1 MTRRL
6 RSYLV
11 PVTFAVWLAGTL
23 WTSPAARAL
32 EAPREEPQLADP
44 SPEPPS
50 PPDPL
55 APAREAYAGLRLDE
69 AWAEIERALVQI
81 EADPVLPL
89 TLRVEALVLAA
100 SIARARL
107 DLAGSDAALDRAL
120 ALDPRLSLD
129 PALHPPPL
137 LEALERRR
145 AARVIVEALDPDAG
159 GVVVVPPDG
168 GEGTHEDPWPWVG
181 LGAGAFLVVGGAIV
195 LGVVLAQPPGRFDV
209 AGTIV
214 P

>member
-11 PVTFAVWLAGTL
+11 PVTFAVWLSGTL
-23 WTSPAARAL
+23 GTSSVARAL
-32 EAPREEPQLADP
+32 EVPAEAP
-44 SPEPPS
+44 S
-50 PPDPL
+50 DPL

-69 AWAEIERALVQI
+69 AWAAVELALAQI
-81 EADPVLPL
+81 DADAESPV

-100 SIARARL
+100 SIARARV

-145 AARVIVEALDPDAG
+145 AARVIVEDEGPDAG
-159 GVVVVPPDG
+159 VAVSIVVPPGG
-168 GEGTHEDPWPWVG
+168 GEDSRDDPWPWVG
-181 LGAGAFLVVGGAIV
+181 LGVGAALVVGGAIV

-209 AGTIV
+209 SGTLV